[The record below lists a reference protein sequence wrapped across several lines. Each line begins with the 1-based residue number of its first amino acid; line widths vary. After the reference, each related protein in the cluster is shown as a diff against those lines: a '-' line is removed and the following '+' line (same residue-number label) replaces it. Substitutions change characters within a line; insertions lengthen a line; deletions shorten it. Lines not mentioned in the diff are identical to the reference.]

1 MIKRIPTDAET
12 TDPSHPSVSSGDN
25 SADLIYLDHAAG
37 APLGQAA
44 RNALIDAADHLWGN
58 PSSVHGQG
66 QKARAALD
74 RARRQVATSLGARPG
89 EIVLT
94 SGATEANALAWRG
107 LLTPTPGEPAKR
119 ALWSAVEHPSIK
131 AVAQALAN
139 QGLQIEEIAVD
150 AFGRVDLQ
158 RLGDQLE
165 RGPVA
170 LVSVQW
176 VNQELGC
183 LQPLAEVA
191 RLVHAKGA
199 LLHCDAT
206 QGWGRLPL
214 DVKAMSV
221 DLLSVSGGKI
231 GAPAGTG
238 ALWLRPGVR
247 LQPVQAGHQEQG
259 LRGGTE
265 NLLALVALGAAAEAL
280 PQRLSQ
286 AARVRE
292 LRDRL
297 WAALQIGCR
306 ERELGPLVRNADL
319 PADLES
325 GHILSASWPGLEAPR
340 LIMAL
345 DLAGVAASAGS
356 ACSSG
361 TQQPSPVLAAIRDA
375 SPEGL
380 AIRRGTVRFSL
391 GPELAERDIDTAAER
406 ILATLGRLRKRAPA
420 SPRDTSGPE
429 GRRTV

>member
-1 MIKRIPTDAET
+1 
-12 TDPSHPSVSSGDN
+12 
-25 SADLIYLDHAAG
+25 
-37 APLGQAA
+37 
-44 RNALIDAADHLWGN
+44 LIDAADHLWGN

-74 RARRQVATSLGARPG
+74 RARRQVAHALGARPG

-107 LLTPTPGEPAKR
+107 LLTPAPGEPAKR
-119 ALWSAVEHPSIK
+119 ALWTAVEHPSLK
-131 AVAQALAN
+131 AVAQALAR

-158 RLGDQLE
+158 RLSDQLE

-170 LVSVQW
+170 LASVQW

-183 LQPLAEVA
+183 VQPLAEVA

-280 PQRLSQ
+280 PLRLSQ
-286 AARVRE
+286 AAQVRQM
-292 LRDRL
+292 RDRL
-297 WAALQIGCR
+297 WEALQIGCR
-306 ERELGPLVRNADL
+306 DRELGPMTRNADL

-361 TQQPSPVLAAIRDA
+361 TQQPSHVLAAIRDESA
-375 SPEGL
+375 DGL

-391 GPELAERDIDTAAER
+391 GPELTDRDIDTAAER
-406 ILATLGRLRKRAPA
+406 ILATLGRLRKRP
-420 SPRDTSGPE
+420 PTPPDTSGPA
-429 GRRTV
+429 GTRSV